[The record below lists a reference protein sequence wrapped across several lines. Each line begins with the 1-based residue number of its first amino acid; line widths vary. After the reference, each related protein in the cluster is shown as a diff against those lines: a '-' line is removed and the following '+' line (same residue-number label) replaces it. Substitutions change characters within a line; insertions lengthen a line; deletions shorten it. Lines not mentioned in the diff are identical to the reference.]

1 MHQSA
6 EHDEALRNSANQAKD
21 GSAWTPPAIAK
32 EEVPM
37 KTRALVMA
45 AVMALTAMAT
55 TRVALAQ
62 DGMAVNVP
70 FDFVAGSKMLPAGE
84 YTVKISAPTHSMILI
99 SRKDAT
105 TSAFINTNAA
115 VSIAPQTESKLVFN
129 RYGDRYFLS
138 QVWSEGN
145 SQGRQLLK
153 TAREKEVALTANIE
167 TEGQV
172 TLVAELARTN
182 R

>member
-1 MHQSA
+1 
-6 EHDEALRNSANQAKD
+6 
-21 GSAWTPPAIAK
+21 
-32 EEVPM
+32 
-37 KTRALVMA
+37 
-45 AVMALTAMAT
+45 
-55 TRVALAQ
+55 
-62 DGMAVNVP
+62 
-70 FDFVAGSKMLPAGE
+70 
-84 YTVKISAPTHSMILI
+84 MILI

-105 TSAFINTNAA
+105 TSAFISTNAA
-115 VSIAPQTESKLVFN
+115 VSNMPQSESKLVFN

-153 TAREKEVALTANIE
+153 TAREKEIAQTAKIE

>member
-1 MHQSA
+1 
-6 EHDEALRNSANQAKD
+6 
-21 GSAWTPPAIAK
+21 
-32 EEVPM
+32 M

-55 TRVALAQ
+55 TRVAQAQ
-62 DGMAVNVP
+62 NAIAVNVP
-70 FDFVAGSKMLPAGE
+70 FDFVAGGKALPAGE
-84 YTVKISAPTHSMILI
+84 YSVRPSSTGNTLILI
-99 SRKDAT
+99 DRKDASV
-105 TSAFINTNAA
+105 SALIITHA
-115 VSIAPQTESKLVFN
+115 VVSLDTQTESKLVFN

-145 SQGRQLLK
+145 SQGRQLMK
-153 TAREKEVALTANIE
+153 TTREKEVALTAKIE